1 MLSQGHSMYHSFE
14 DFGIIR
20 FEFSCGQTDSQTD
33 ADDRFTLVGVCAKL
47 MALVNLV
54 NILLFTILTY

>member
-1 MLSQGHSMYHSFE
+1 MYHSFE